1 MGKLYDLKEATY
13 RFFEKKRK
21 EKIDE
26 DKKKDVYEY
35 TYSNKDKNFLEQE
48 FIERDDRGDVVV
60 KPGDRKLKEE
70 INIKKLTWEESINYK
85 KLMRVL
91 KRLNRDKIDIW
102 FSMKKAQRIYY
113 LYRGLYYKSP
123 KSLLQWK
130 NIPTLYE
137 LIKGYGKS
145 SIEKK
150 IIRMKKIL
158 KVIIIQRKDKLK
170 KWVNYI
176 IDWLVFFNY
185 ILYLK
190 KNIVW
195 NLWVIY

>member
-1 MGKLYDLKEATY
+1 LK
-13 RFFEKKRK
+13 KKRK

-150 IIRMKKIL
+150 KIIRMKKNI
-158 KVIIIQRKDKLK
+158 KSNNNTK
-170 KWVNYI
+170 KR
-176 IDWLVFFNY
+176 
-185 ILYLK
+185 
-190 KNIVW
+190 
-195 NLWVIY
+195 

>member
-1 MGKLYDLKEATY
+1 
-13 RFFEKKRK
+13 
-21 EKIDE
+21 
-26 DKKKDVYEY
+26 
-35 TYSNKDKNFLEQE
+35 
-48 FIERDDRGDVVV
+48 
-60 KPGDRKLKEE
+60 
-70 INIKKLTWEESINYK
+70 
-85 KLMRVL
+85 MRVL

-150 IIRMKKIL
+150 KIIRMKKIL

-176 IDWLVFFNY
+176 IDWLVFF
-185 ILYLK
+185 
-190 KNIVW
+190 
-195 NLWVIY
+195 